1 MPVPLLSNFGEY
13 RMYQPTDL
21 KKGTVCQLDGQPFRV
36 IEYGQKVMGRGGSIV
51 NVKLKNLI
59 TGAVIPKTFKG
70 QDKIEPAEV
79 SNKTVQYLYN
89 DGETFFFMDP
99 ESFEQFEL
107 SAEMMD
113 EASGYLKE
121 GEELTLQ
128 FFGERVINV
137 ELPKNIFLEVTYAED
152 VVKGDTT
159 SSVLKDATLETGV
172 TVKVPA
178 FIKVGDIISVDTATG
193 EYRERKK

>member
-1 MPVPLLSNFGEY
+1 
-13 RMYQPTDL
+13 MYQPTDL
-21 KKGTVCQLDGQPFRV
+21 KKGTVCQIDGQPYRV

-79 SNKTVQYLYN
+79 SNRTVQYLYN
-89 DGETFFFMDP
+89 DGETYFFMDP

-107 SAEMMD
+107 SADLVD
-113 EASGYLKE
+113 EASGFLKE
-121 GEELTLQ
+121 GENLTLQ

-137 ELPKNIFLEVTYAED
+137 ELPKNIYLEVTYAED

-178 FIKVGDIISVDTATG
+178 FIKVGDIISVDTTTG